1 MIDFSKKLR
10 RIVCILARWDVRLR
24 FTIPSPDTSERV
36 LEIIDNVDTRLEQGV
51 EYSARLEYLEQS
63 QARPY
68 QECQEGWLPGS
79 FGLPDLTDVD
89 LSVQRIGKLILIKSD
104 FDKILSFMNGFIHI

>member
-36 LEIIDNVDTRLEQGV
+36 LEIIDNVGTRLEQGGSGV
-51 EYSARLEYLEQS
+51 LCQTRASRAEPGPPLLGVSGGLVARQFWSA
-63 QARPY
+63 
-68 QECQEGWLPGS
+68 
-79 FGLPDLTDVD
+79 
-89 LSVQRIGKLILIKSD
+89 
-104 FDKILSFMNGFIHI
+104 